1 MKRYMKNY
9 LLTGMLSLTFASCS
23 LMGPIDDIHPEN
35 VLDDETVI
43 TDARSASIAVNGIYE
58 GWRAKSSIYNAMF
71 LRTGV
76 MQSSSVS
83 GAKSF
88 MNGDIQDDNVIV
100 EETYVY
106 LYYIVNQANSVLK
119 ALDKDVKG
127 LSTEDNLNYQ
137 KEAKFNRAM
146 ANFMLLR
153 LYGEFWDLNSQYGIV
168 LNTEPVRDNVAKK
181 RSTVRECYDAILSD
195 LTDAET
201 LPVKLT
207 SSGTRAMYY
216 GNGLSAEALKAK
228 VLLSMGDFDG
238 AYQTADEVITKCNDQ
253 GIVLEPVYGDIFSSF
268 QSTDLLFY
276 PYTMNTQQTVS
287 GYLYDWSAGAGN
299 TLRKIAS
306 LYPEDIRYK
315 WAFDDEHML
324 SAYRMNKYQMDDN
337 VDKVPGNSLYMLRLS
352 EMYLVK
358 AEAAIRKTTPDV
370 GAAREALRPIT
381 DRAGYASDFVDDIP
395 ADDMLMTIFYQK
407 YLELFGENFEDW
419 FDMVRYNKLDG
430 VDWVAMGYV
439 SSWTK
444 LILPI
449 PRSAIAGNN
458 LLVQNP

>member
-1 MKRYMKNY
+1 
-9 LLTGMLSLTFASCS
+9 MLSLTFASCS

-337 VDKVPGNSLYMLRLS
+337 IDKVPGNSLYMLRLS

-370 GAAREALRPIT
+370 GVAREALRPIT

>member
-1 MKRYMKNY
+1 MKINIRYCLMAG
-9 LLTGMLSLTFASCS
+9 LLSFAMASCS
-23 LMGPIDDIHPEN
+23 LLGPIDDIHPEN

-43 TDARSASIAVNGIYE
+43 TDARSAAIAVNGIYE

-76 MQSSSVS
+76 MQSSSVN
-83 GAKSF
+83 GARSF
-88 MNGDIQDDNVIV
+88 INGDIQDNNVIV
-100 EETYVY
+100 EETYIY
-106 LYYIVNQANSVLK
+106 LYYIINQANSVLT
-119 ALDKDVKG
+119 ALDKDIKG
-127 LSTEDNLNYQ
+127 LSKEENQNYQ

-153 LYGEFWDLNSQYGIV
+153 LYGEFWNLDSQYGIV
-168 LNTEPVRDNVAKK
+168 LNEAPIRDNVSKK
-181 RSTVRECYDAILSD
+181 RSTVRECYTSILND
-195 LTDAET
+195 LTEAET

-207 SSGTRAMYY
+207 SSGTPAMYY
-216 GNGLSAEALKAK
+216 ANALSAGALKAK

-238 AYQTADEVITKCNDQ
+238 AFQKADEVIAQGQEQ
-253 GIVLEPVYGDIFSSF
+253 GIVLDPVYGNIFSSF

-276 PYTMNTQQTVS
+276 PYTMNSQQTVA
-287 GYLYDWSAGAGN
+287 GYRYDWNAGAGS
-299 TLRKIAS
+299 TLKKIAA
-306 LYPEDIRYK
+306 LYPEDTRYK
-315 WAFDDEHML
+315 WAFDAEHMV
-324 SAYRMNKYQMDDN
+324 SSYRMNKYQMNDN

-358 AEAAIRKTTPDV
+358 AEAAIRKKVPDF

-381 DRAGYASDFVDDIP
+381 DRAGFAAYFVDNLSEK
-395 ADDMLMTIFYQK
+395 DMLMAVFYQK

-439 SSWTK
+439 NSWTK
-444 LILPI
+444 LMLPI
-449 PRSAIAGNN
+449 PRAAIAGND

>member
-1 MKRYMKNY
+1 MKKYIKYCLMA
-9 LLTGMLSLTFASCS
+9 GMFSFTFASCS
-23 LMGPIDDIHPEN
+23 LLGPIDDIHPEN

-43 TDARSASIAVNGIYE
+43 TDARSAAIAVNGIYD
-58 GWRAKSSIYNAMF
+58 GWRSKSSIYNAMF

-76 MQSSSVS
+76 LQSSTVS
-83 GAKSF
+83 GARSF
-88 MNGDIQDDNVIV
+88 MNGDIQDNNVIV
-100 EETYVY
+100 EETYIY
-106 LYYIVNQANSVLK
+106 LYYIINQANSVLK

-127 LSTEDNLNYQ
+127 LSAEDNLNYQ

-153 LYGEFWDLNSQYGIV
+153 LYGEFWNLDSQYGIV
-168 LNTEPVRDNVAKK
+168 LNDEPVRDNVSKK
-181 RSTVRECYDAILSD
+181 RSTVRECYTAILND
-195 LTDAET
+195 LTEAET

-207 SSGTRAMYY
+207 SSGTHAMYY

-228 VLLSMGDFDG
+228 VLLSMGDFDM
-238 AYQTADEVITKCNDQ
+238 AYQTADEVITKCKDQ

-276 PYTMNTQQTVS
+276 PYTMNTQQTVA
-287 GYLYDWSAGAGN
+287 GYRYDWSAGAGS
-299 TLRKIAS
+299 TLKKIAA
-306 LYPEDIRYK
+306 LYPEDTRYK
-315 WAFDDEHML
+315 WAFDAEYMV
-324 SAYRMNKYQMDDN
+324 SSYRMNKYQMDDN

-358 AEAAIRKTTPDV
+358 AEAAVRKTTPDL

-381 DRAGYASDFVDDIP
+381 DRAGFAADFVDKI
-395 ADDMLMTIFYQK
+395 ADKDMLMAVFYQK

-439 SSWTK
+439 SAWTK

-449 PRSAIAGNN
+449 PRAAIAGND

>member
-9 LLTGMLSLTFASCS
+9 LLAGMLSLTFASCS

-315 WAFDDEHML
+315 WAFDDEHLL

>member
-9 LLTGMLSLTFASCS
+9 LLAGMLSLTFASCS

-444 LILPI
+444 LILPM

>member
-9 LLTGMLSLTFASCS
+9 LLAGMLSLTFASCS

-201 LPVKLT
+201 LPVKRT

-444 LILPI
+444 LILPM

>member
-9 LLTGMLSLTFASCS
+9 LLAGMLSLTFASCS